1 MPEEPEVPEESEISA
16 GSPSAAVPP
25 PTPAVII
32 RAPSDLRWILLWTAI
47 GLAIRAIHALWLHP
61 LGNYLWSDMGGHFNT
76 AQRFAVPWHVP
87 IKMDVVKPRAMSF
100 VGGVILREFGQGNLG
115 KQMWGLLQV
124 LLSTATLPLAF
135 VGTRRFFG
143 RRAARIAIVILAL
156 DALSIAFVGFLM
168 VETYAMFCLAL
179 TFALLDPERPRRSL
193 WAGAALGLAGLFK
206 PQILLIAPLWCLL
219 LFFWPGIGSGEGAGA
234 TASATARGFLVWL
247 AERRRLAAILL
258 GAGVLVVVT
267 PEIVAVSKIVGRPTL
282 LSAYSGQNFYVG
294 HCNVM
299 NTIMTGGP
307 GDYFTAGV
315 PKVYERNEPWPDVTF
330 NVSVFD
336 SDFYFREGM
345 KCWRKSFWGSVLW
358 SVEQLADVFA
368 GWPGSTIDPF
378 PIPGGWDSLPRYFSV
393 ALEYLFV
400 PLAFAGLW
408 RRRRELDAWIG
419 FGAPMGAIWGLALVF
434 SGDPRYREPFDVF
447 IVAAASIGVGA
458 LIGRFKHGVM
468 GWVAKRLARLGSAG
482 TMPANESGD

>member
-1 MPEEPEVPEESEISA
+1 VTTAAPEEQRKTELSESPVEA
-16 GSPSAAVPP
+16 EPAPSPARVAD
-25 PTPAVII
+25 
-32 RAPSDLRWILLWTAI
+32 APSDVRWVLVWTAI

-61 LGNYLWSDMGGHFNT
+61 LGDYLWSDMGGHFYT
-76 AQRFAVPWHVP
+76 AQRFAAHGHVSGR
-87 IKMDVVKPRAMSF
+87 MDVIKPRAMSF
-100 VGGVILREFGQGNLG
+100 VGGLILHQFGQGNLG

-135 VGTRRFFG
+135 VGARRFFG
-143 RRAARIAIVILAL
+143 RRSARIAIVVLAL
-156 DALSIAFVGFLM
+156 DALSISFAGFLM

-179 TFALLDPERPRRSL
+179 TFALLDPERPWRTL

-206 PQILLIAPLWCLL
+206 PQILLVVPLWCLL
-219 LFFWPGIGSGEGAGA
+219 LLLWPSGPAGSLFA
-234 TASATARGFLVWL
+234 WL
-247 AERRRLAAILL
+247 RERRRVAAVLL
-258 GAGVLVVVT
+258 GVGVLAVVL
-267 PEIVAVSKIVGRPTL
+267 PETIAVSRIVGRPTL

-299 NTIMTGGP
+299 NTIMTSGP

-330 NVSVFD
+330 KVSVFD

-345 KCWRKSFWGSVLW
+345 KCWRKSFWASALW

-378 PIPGGWDSLPRYFSV
+378 PIPGGWGSLPRYFGV
-393 ALEYLFV
+393 TLEYLFV
-400 PLAFAGLW
+400 PLAFMGLW
-408 RRRRELDAWIG
+408 QWRRELGAWVG
-419 FGAPMGAIWGLALVF
+419 FGAPMGSIWGLALVF

-447 IVAAASIGVGA
+447 IVAAAAGGLGA
-458 LIGRFKHGVM
+458 LIDRFKPAIVR
-468 GWVAKRLARLGSAG
+468 WIAARLAKKVGDPRLPNQADVS
-482 TMPANESGD
+482 